1 MRLTLEGFPD
11 ILNATRSAVSR
22 AVLRMWKPN
31 GPTIII
37 IEDEDGNYAQAAGT
51 DDRYV
56 IESRTVFGEG
66 FQHYRVCQPI
76 AGPDAADVVYH
87 RQNCSKHPP
96 RQCPLTVRK
105 SEVCDLGTVDMAMQA
120 FVSTGERVASL
131 QWRDVTAELLEEAT
145 RRCGVDDITPIS
157 PGRR

>member
-11 ILNATRSAVSR
+11 ILDATGSDVST
-22 AVLRMWKPN
+22 AVLRMWKPK

-37 IEDEDGNYAQAAGT
+37 IEDDDGNYAQAAGT

-96 RQCPLTVRK
+96 RECPITVRK
-105 SEVCDLGTVDMAMQA
+105 SEVFDLSTVDLVMQA
-120 FVSTGERVASL
+120 YVSTGERVASL

>member
-11 ILNATRSAVSR
+11 ILDATRDDVSR
-22 AVLRMWKPN
+22 AIKQMSRLK

-37 IEDEDGNYAQAAGT
+37 IEDDDGNYAQAAGT
-51 DDRYV
+51 EDRYV

-96 RQCPLTVRK
+96 RQCPIAVRK
-105 SEVCDLGTVDMAMQA
+105 SEVCDLGTVDLVMRAY
-120 FVSTGERVASL
+120 VSTGERVASL
-131 QWRDVTAELLEEAT
+131 QWRDVTQESLEEGA
-145 RRCGVDDITPIS
+145 RRRGGDDITPIN